1 MLEFKKKKIYN
12 FFNIIIIKNIP
23 IFIIVIKFL
32 NKKKKKKKYLYY
44 EITYDSLFNLFITI
58 YYLNF

>member
-32 NKKKKKKKYLYY
+32 NKKKKKKKK
-44 EITYDSLFNLFITI
+44 TFI
-58 YYLNF
+58 L

>member
-32 NKKKKKKKYLYY
+32 NKKFNYY
-44 EITYDSLFNLFITI
+44 NEYRNIFN
-58 YYLNF
+58 YN